1 MRRNQLTITYPEG
14 DAQQLHQVLLQLKK
28 KQMAESLSILSC
40 SNCRETGATGGS
52 QVKTITIR
60 LAALEAAML
69 VEIQKRNKDYRDIQS
84 FFLCQIREE
93 YRKELGL
100 A

>member
-1 MRRNQLTITYPEG
+1 MGEMPSSTAWVAGVSLWQW
-14 DAQQLHQVLLQLKK
+14 LKPTPSPPK
-28 KQMAESLSILSC
+28 S
-40 SNCRETGATGGS
+40 GATGGS

-60 LAALEAAML
+60 LAAPEAAML

>member
-1 MRRNQLTITYPEG
+1 M
-14 DAQQLHQVLLQLKK
+14 
-28 KQMAESLSILSC
+28 
-40 SNCRETGATGGS
+40 
-52 QVKTITIR
+52 KTITIR
-60 LAALEAAML
+60 LAAPEAAML

>member
-1 MRRNQLTITYPEG
+1 
-14 DAQQLHQVLLQLKK
+14 
-28 KQMAESLSILSC
+28 MAESLSILSC

-60 LAALEAAML
+60 LAAPEAAML